1 MMNSQRLTNWI
12 QILTGSAVLLGLG
25 LVIWELRQSR
35 EVAIAQLTSE
45 GYGIAMGRTI
55 SEMGENPGASL
66 VKACE
71 DPASLT
77 STELVVLNAFHKSLL
92 NEVMRAFRIEQ
103 RSGLYEGTWKQIANG
118 GFGGIFQTAA
128 GRVWWEKERQS
139 LPEEVSEV
147 GESILK
153 SEPLH
158 LECWLED
165 WKSGIEKHLSANESD

>member
-35 EVAIAQLTSE
+35 EVAIAQLTSD

-77 STELVVLNAFHKSLL
+77 STELVVLNAFHKSLVI
-92 NEVMRAFRIEQ
+92 EVMRAFRIEQ

-118 GFGGIFQTAA
+118 GFGVIFQTAA
-128 GRVWWEKERQS
+128 GRVWWERQS

-153 SEPLH
+153 SEPFH